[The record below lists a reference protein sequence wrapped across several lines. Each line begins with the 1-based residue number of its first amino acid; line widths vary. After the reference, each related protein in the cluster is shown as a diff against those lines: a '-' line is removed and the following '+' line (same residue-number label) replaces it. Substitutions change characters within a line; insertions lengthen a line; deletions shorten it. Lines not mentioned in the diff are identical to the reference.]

1 MCIQYGAKINYR
13 DLKSR
18 TPIHYAAMNGNLDV
32 IALLYHQGA
41 ALDVRDIKGRTPL
54 MFAAQGNH
62 ISVIEWLLQHHC
74 RLLDQD
80 SRGKTVLHW
89 AVSEGASQA
98 AELFLT
104 TKYGYQLSKTVD
116 FSRQTPIEVFSIP
129 VDKLGG
135 SIPVND

>member
-1 MCIQYGAKINYR
+1 MCIKYGAKLNYR

-32 IALLYHQGA
+32 MALLYYHGA
-41 ALDVRDIKGRTPL
+41 SLDVRDLKGRTPL

-80 SRGKTVLHW
+80 SRGRSVLHW
-89 AVSEGASQA
+89 AVSGGSVQA
-98 AELFLT
+98 VEFFLT
-104 TKYGYQLSKTVD
+104 TKYGYQLSRTVD
-116 FSRQTPIEVFSIP
+116 FFRNTPLDVLLFETF
-129 VDKLGG
+129 
-135 SIPVND
+135 